1 MKNMLLAR
9 LALLFSLATLVLTGC
24 AAGSKDNGA
33 PQAVESYL
41 QALVSG
47 DADGVANL
55 SCAAWE
61 ADAQVE
67 VDSFAAVVARLEN
80 PACKVTGTDGDT
92 TLVSCSGK
100 IVANYNGEDQ
110 DINLDE
116 RTYQVVQEGGEWRM
130 CGYR

>member
-1 MKNMLLAR
+1 MKKNFLAH
-9 LALLFSLATLVLTGC
+9 LALLFTLAILIVAGC
-24 AAGSKDNGA
+24 SGSANEQGA
-33 PQAVESYL
+33 SQAVEAYL

-67 VDSFAAVVARLEN
+67 VDSFAAVVARLEEPN
-80 PACKVTGTDGDT
+80 CSQTGNDGET
-92 TLVSCSGK
+92 ALVSCTGK

-110 DINLDE
+110 DIALDE